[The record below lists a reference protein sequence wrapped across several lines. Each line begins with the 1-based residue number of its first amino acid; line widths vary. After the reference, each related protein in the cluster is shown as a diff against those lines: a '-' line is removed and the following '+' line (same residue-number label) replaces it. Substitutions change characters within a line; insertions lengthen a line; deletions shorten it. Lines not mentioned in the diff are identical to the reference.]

1 MPVKTIPL
9 LFIFLLNA
17 GFLMLSADEKQ
28 TVGRADRE
36 NTQTASPRQET
47 KSRYFQDSG
56 SQVDSMVDRIR
67 FKISYS
73 WDKSAEYFRLAW
85 SSVTDNAVSKGRDIK
100 AHADS
105 KKDELLEKGRQT
117 VRDTTRQT
125 VRDTT
130 RQTMEDLSRKGEE
143 LKQDLNQMGR
153 EVKDE
158 AAKEVREK
166 TDKFFK

>member
-28 TVGRADRE
+28 PVSQVE
-36 NTQTASPRQET
+36 PPQTASSKQENR
-47 KSRYFQDSG
+47 SRYFQDSG
-56 SQVDSMVDRIR
+56 SRVDSLVDRIR

-73 WDKSAEYFRLAW
+73 WDKSAEYFRLAC

-100 AHADS
+100 AHAEN
-105 KKDELLEKGRQT
+105 KKDELLEKGKQA
-117 VRDTTRQT
+117 VRETAQ
-125 VRDTT
+125 
-130 RQTMEDLSRKGEE
+130 QTMQDLSRKGEE

-153 EVKDE
+153 EAKDE
-158 AAKEVREK
+158 AAREVREN
-166 TDKFFK
+166 TDKLFK

>member
-1 MPVKTIPL
+1 MPVKTFPL

-17 GFLMLSADEKQ
+17 GFLMLSADEKPP
-28 TVGRADRE
+28 VSRADQE
-36 NTQTASPRQET
+36 NAQTASSKQET
-47 KSRYFQDSG
+47 KSRYFQESG
-56 SQVDSMVDRIR
+56 SRVDSLADRIR

-73 WDKSAEYFRLAW
+73 WDKSAAYFRLAC
-85 SSVTDNAVSKGRDIK
+85 SSVTDKAVSKGRDIK

-117 VRDTTRQT
+117 VRETTQ
-125 VRDTT
+125 
-130 RQTMEDLSRKGEE
+130 QTMQDLSRKGEE

-158 AAKEVREK
+158 AAKEVREN
-166 TDKFFK
+166 TDKYFK

>member
-9 LFIFLLNA
+9 MFIFLLNA

-28 TVGRADRE
+28 SVSQANQE
-36 NTQTASPRQET
+36 NTQSATPRQET

-56 SQVDSMVDRIR
+56 SRVDSLVDRIR
-67 FKISYS
+67 FKISFS
-73 WDKSAEYFRLAW
+73 WDKSAEYFRLAC

-105 KKDELLEKGRQT
+105 KKDELLEKGKQA
-117 VRDTTRQT
+117 VRETTQ
-125 VRDTT
+125 
-130 RQTMEDLSRKGEE
+130 QTMQDLSRKGEE

-153 EVKDE
+153 EAKDQ
-158 AAKEVREK
+158 AAKEVREN

>member
-28 TVGRADRE
+28 PVGLADRE

-56 SQVDSMVDRIR
+56 SQVDSLVDRIR

-73 WDKSAEYFRLAW
+73 WDKSAEYFRLAC

-117 VRDTTRQT
+117 VRETTQ
-125 VRDTT
+125 
-130 RQTMEDLSRKGEE
+130 QTMEDLSRKGEE

>member
-125 VRDTT
+125 
-130 RQTMEDLSRKGEE
+130 MEDLSRKGEE